1 MMWQKKNLKAI
12 LQWKGVGIRMHI
24 VYIYVGRKM
33 NGIGLGKM
41 VKTRLE
47 LMEEISGVMAA
58 VCPVLRST
66 YMVFCLW
73 LWV

>member
-1 MMWQKKNLKAI
+1 
-12 LQWKGVGIRMHI
+12 MHI

-33 NGIGLGKM
+33 NDIGLGKM
-41 VKTRLE
+41 VKTWLE

-73 LWV
+73 LGV